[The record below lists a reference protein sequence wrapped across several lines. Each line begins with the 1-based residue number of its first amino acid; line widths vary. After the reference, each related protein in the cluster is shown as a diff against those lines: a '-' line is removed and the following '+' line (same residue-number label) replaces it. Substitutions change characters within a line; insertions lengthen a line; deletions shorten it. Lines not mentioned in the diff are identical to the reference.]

1 MEQVLTNT
9 SISENTKPTKDT
21 VLRNGVITIIGS
33 VLTLLYNFLTT
44 LF

>member
-1 MEQVLTNT
+1 MEQVLINT
-9 SISENTKPTKDT
+9 STEVDTKPKKDT

-33 VLTLLYNFLTT
+33 VLSLLYNFLTT